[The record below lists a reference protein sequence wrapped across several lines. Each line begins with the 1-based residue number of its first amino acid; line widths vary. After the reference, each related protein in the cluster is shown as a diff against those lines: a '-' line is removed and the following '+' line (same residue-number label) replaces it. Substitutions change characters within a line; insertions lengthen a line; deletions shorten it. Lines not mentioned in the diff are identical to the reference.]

1 MSTICHTLRALQTSA
16 ERTGLKLHSLFRQ
29 PLFWVALTL
38 FFLIGI
44 GEPGKADEPS
54 FDCSKASQPI
64 EHLICKS
71 DELSALDAELA
82 DALIQ
87 RLDASNE
94 GRMEILAGQR
104 QWLHDRTA
112 ACPLSGKIP
121 AGRETEASERC
132 VAKVY
137 ETRISALQAGIST
150 GNTALACDAKLSD
163 TELSRFKALITG
175 RVGVPDFDDFVKGD
189 GSVFFA
195 CRDRRHEPDNFIF
208 RPSEICTACGQIY
221 SVHQENGKDALSESR
236 VGGNTEGSGELVYDA
251 GGHPF
256 VMVAGDYAAH
266 GVEGVSY
273 ELISLDN
280 GIATPLVS
288 TSSSMEDECAAPG
301 LAMEETMNPP
311 KKAIRKDGHYD
322 IVFRITQTSCET
334 RKTSTR
340 VVRFVSTESGFKK
353 Q

>member
-1 MSTICHTLRALQTSA
+1 MGPALGA
-16 ERTGLKLHSLFRQ
+16 SLI
-29 PLFWVALTL
+29 
-38 FFLIGI
+38 LILLVGI
-44 GEPGKADEPS
+44 GTPSKAEEPS

-64 EHLICKS
+64 EHLICNS

-82 DALIQ
+82 DTLIQ
-87 RLDASNE
+87 RLDASSE

-112 ACPLSGKIP
+112 ACPVSGKSP
-121 AGRETEASERC
+121 ASREIEASEQC
-132 VAKVY
+132 VAKEY
-137 ETRISALQAGIST
+137 ETRIAALEADTSAA
-150 GNTALACDAKLSD
+150 NTALACDTKLSD
-163 TELSRFKALITG
+163 RELSRLGALTS
-175 RVGVPDFDDFVKGD
+175 DFGDLVKGN

-208 RPSEICTACGQIY
+208 RPPETCTACGQIY
-221 SVHQENGKDALSESR
+221 SIHQENGQDVLSESR
-236 VGGNTEGSGELVYDA
+236 VGGSAEGNGELVYDS

-256 VMVAGDYAAH
+256 VMASGDYAAH
-266 GVEGVSY
+266 GIMGVSY
-273 ELISLDN
+273 ELISLDD
-280 GIATPLVS
+280 GIATPLIS
-288 TSSSMEDECAAPG
+288 TSSSMEDECTGPG
-301 LAMEETMNPP
+301 LTMEETMSPP

-340 VVRFVSTESGFKK
+340 IVRFVSTENGFKK